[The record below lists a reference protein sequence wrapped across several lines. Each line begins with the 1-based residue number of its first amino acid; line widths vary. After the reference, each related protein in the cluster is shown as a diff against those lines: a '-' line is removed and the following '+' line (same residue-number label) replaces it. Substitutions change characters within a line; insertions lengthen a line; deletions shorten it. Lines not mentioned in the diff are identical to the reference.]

1 MIEIC
6 ERILEKAREDIVAN
20 MEAKDINATG
30 RTAASFRVERY
41 DGGVRLVMGG
51 ENTAPLQTLEVG
63 VAPEEA
69 HKNMQTLVA
78 VLYEWSK
85 AKGIQFDKEGRRR
98 SFAYLLGRRIQQKGT
113 LRHMSPE
120 DVYTS
125 IVLQVAD
132 DVRIQATAEITQFI
146 HKGII
151 KP

>member
-1 MIEIC
+1 MIEIF
-6 ERILEKAREDIVAN
+6 ERILERAREDIVAN

-51 ENTAPLQTLEVG
+51 DNTAPLQTLEVG

-69 HKNMQTLVA
+69 PKNMQTLIA

-85 AKGIQFDKEGRRR
+85 AKGIQFEKDGQRR
-98 SFAYLLGRRIQQKGT
+98 SFAYLLGRRIQREGT

-146 HKGII
+146 HKEIL
-151 KP
+151 KA